1 MPTKKLWKR
10 ENMNNLPHIP
20 VLKDESISQLITDV
34 NGVYIDAT
42 LGYGGHTKSILEM
55 TSVNAKIFG
64 IDKDHDS
71 IEFNTNELLH
81 EKRFTLKHGC
91 FSSLDEYAKTWNIYG
106 SVNGILFD
114 LGVSSVHLDKAERG
128 FSFNKDAPLDMRF
141 NQSQGKKVSEYL
153 NKLPEKEIE
162 RILRVYGQEKFSKR
176 IARNI
181 IKYRQD
187 HVIENTFDLVNI
199 INKSVLV
206 NDKNKHN
213 ATRSFQALR
222 IFVNQELDIL
232 REVLEKSYDVLAP
245 KGRLV
250 LITYHSLED
259 KVIKDFLIYNDKY
272 LSAPRKMPI
281 KPDFMKKMFNLIKR
295 IKPSEDEIT
304 INPRSRSAK
313 LNVLEKQS

>member
-1 MPTKKLWKR
+1 MKKLWKKG
-10 ENMNNLPHIP
+10 NMNSKSHIP
-20 VLKDESISQLITDV
+20 VLKKESIQQLITNID
-34 NGVYIDAT
+34 GVYIDAT
-42 LGYGGHTKSILEM
+42 LGYGGHTRSILDI
-55 TSVNAKIFG
+55 TSKKSKIFG
-64 IDKDHDS
+64 IDKDMDA
-71 IEFNTNELLH
+71 IEFNSNELCR

-114 LGVSSVHLDKAERG
+114 LGVSSVHLDEAERG

-141 NQSQGKKVSEYL
+141 NQLKGKKVSEYL

-176 IARNI
+176 IAKNI

-187 HVIENTFDLVNI
+187 HQIKNTLELVNI

-206 NDKNKHN
+206 NDKHKHN

-222 IFVNQELDIL
+222 IFVNQELDVL

-245 KGRLV
+245 NGRLV

-259 KVIKDFLIYNDKY
+259 KVIKDFLIYNDQY

-281 KPDFMKKMFNLIKR
+281 KPEFMNKMFNLIKK

-304 INPRSRSAK
+304 KNPRSRSAK
-313 LNVLEKQS
+313 LNVLEKQ

>member
-1 MPTKKLWKR
+1 
-10 ENMNNLPHIP
+10 MNNTKPHIP
-20 VLKDESISQLITDV
+20 VLKNESIKQLITDV

-42 LGYGGHTKSILEM
+42 LGYGGHTKSILDN
-55 TSVNAKIFG
+55 TSKKSKVFG
-64 IDKDHDS
+64 IDKDSDA
-71 IEFNTNELLH
+71 IEFNLKELSS
-81 EKRFTLKHGC
+81 EKRLSLRHGC

-114 LGVSSVHLDKAERG
+114 LGVSSVHLDEGERG

-141 NQSQGKKVSEYL
+141 NQLKGKKVSEYL

-162 RILRVYGQEKFSKR
+162 KILRVYGQEKFSKR
-176 IARNI
+176 IAKNI
-181 IKYRQD
+181 IKYRKD
-187 HVIENTFDLVNI
+187 HVLKNTSELVNI

-206 NDKNKHN
+206 NDKHKHN

-222 IFVNQELDIL
+222 IFVNQELDVL

-259 KVIKDFLIYNDKY
+259 RVIKDFLIYNDQY

-281 KPDFMKKMFNLIKR
+281 KPDFMRKMFNLIEK
-295 IKPSEDEIT
+295 IKPSEDEIAD
-304 INPRSRSAK
+304 NPRSRSAK
-313 LNVLEKQS
+313 LNVLEKQ

>member
-1 MPTKKLWKR
+1 MDNTSF
-10 ENMNNLPHIP
+10 HIP
-20 VLKDESISQLITDV
+20 VLKSDSIQQLITDE
-34 NGVYIDAT
+34 NGIYIDAT
-42 LGYGGHTKSILEM
+42 LGYGGHTREIFDN
-55 TSVNAKIFG
+55 TSKNARIYG
-64 IDKDHDS
+64 IDKDIDA
-71 IEFNTNELLH
+71 IEFNQNELTT

-91 FSSLDEYAKTWNIYG
+91 FSSLDEYAKSWNIFG
-106 SVNGILFD
+106 AVNGILFD
-114 LGVSSVHLDKAERG
+114 LGVSSVHLDDADRG

-141 NQSQGKKVSEYL
+141 NRTEGKTVSDYL

-181 IKYRQD
+181 IKHREKNR
-187 HVIENTFDLVNI
+187 ITNTLELVDI

-206 NDKNKHN
+206 NDKHKHN

-222 IFVNQELDIL
+222 IFINNELDVL
-232 REVLEKSYDVLAP
+232 RDVLEKSFDVLAP

-250 LITYHSLED
+250 LITYHSLEER
-259 KVIKDFLIYNDKY
+259 VIKDFLIYTDHY

-281 KPDFMKKMFNLIKR
+281 KHDFMNKMFNLIKK
-295 IKPSEDEIT
+295 IKPSDEEIK

-313 LNVLEKQS
+313 INVLEKQS

>member
-1 MPTKKLWKR
+1 MDNTSF
-10 ENMNNLPHIP
+10 HIP
-20 VLKDESISQLITDV
+20 VLKSDSIQQLITDE
-34 NGVYIDAT
+34 NGIYIDAT
-42 LGYGGHTKSILEM
+42 LGYGGHTREIFDK
-55 TSVNAKIFG
+55 TSKNARIYG
-64 IDKDHDS
+64 IDKDIDA
-71 IEFNTNELLH
+71 IEFNQNELTN

-91 FSSLDEYAKTWNIYG
+91 FSSLDEYAKSWNIFG
-106 SVNGILFD
+106 AVNGILFD
-114 LGVSSVHLDKAERG
+114 LGVSSVHLDDADRG

-141 NQSQGKKVSEYL
+141 NRTEGKTVSDYL

-181 IKYRQD
+181 IKYREKNR
-187 HVIENTFDLVNI
+187 ITNTLELVDI

-206 NDKNKHN
+206 NDKHKHN

-222 IFVNQELDIL
+222 IFINNELDVL
-232 REVLEKSYDVLAP
+232 RDVLEKSFDVLAP

-250 LITYHSLED
+250 LITYHSLEER
-259 KVIKDFLIYNDKY
+259 VIKDFLIYTDHY

-281 KPDFMKKMFNLIKR
+281 KHDFMDKMFNLIKK
-295 IKPSEDEIT
+295 IKPSDEEIK

-313 LNVLEKQS
+313 INVLEKQS

>member
-1 MPTKKLWKR
+1 MLTNKLWKK
-10 ENMNNLPHIP
+10 ENMNNEFHIP
-20 VLKDESISQLITDV
+20 VLKDESTHQLITDI

-42 LGYGGHTKSILEM
+42 LGYGGHTKSILDM
-55 TSVNAKIFG
+55 TSKNARVFG
-64 IDKDHDS
+64 IDKDTNA
-71 IEFNTNELLH
+71 IKFNTNELSN

-114 LGVSSVHLDKAERG
+114 LGVSSVHLDQAERG

-141 NQSQGKKVSEYL
+141 NQSKGKKVSEFL

-187 HVIENTFDLVNI
+187 NEIKNTFELVNI

-206 NDKNKHN
+206 NDKHKHN

-222 IFVNQELDIL
+222 IFVNQELDVL

-259 KVIKDFLIYNDKY
+259 KVIKDFLIYNNQY

-281 KPDFMKKMFNLIKR
+281 KPDFMKKMFNLIKK
-295 IKPSEDEIT
+295 IKPSEDEIA
-304 INPRSRSAK
+304 INSRSRSAK
-313 LNVLEKQS
+313 LNVLEKQE

>member
-1 MPTKKLWKR
+1 MDNTSF
-10 ENMNNLPHIP
+10 HIP
-20 VLKDESISQLITDV
+20 VLKSDSIQQLITDE
-34 NGVYIDAT
+34 NGIYIDAT
-42 LGYGGHTKSILEM
+42 LGYGGHTREILD
-55 TSVNAKIFG
+55 TTTKNAKIYG
-64 IDKDHDS
+64 IDKDIDA
-71 IEFNTNELLH
+71 IEFNQNELTT

-91 FSSLDEYAKTWNIYG
+91 FSSLDKYAKSWNIFG
-106 SVNGILFD
+106 AVNGILFD
-114 LGVSSVHLDKAERG
+114 LGVSSVHLDNADRG

-141 NQSQGKKVSEYL
+141 NRTEGKTVSDYL

-181 IKYRQD
+181 IKHREKNR
-187 HVIENTFDLVNI
+187 ITNTLELVDI

-206 NDKNKHN
+206 NDKHKHN

-222 IFVNQELDIL
+222 IFINNELDVL
-232 REVLEKSYDVLAP
+232 KNVLEKSFDILAP

-250 LITYHSLED
+250 LITYHSLEER
-259 KVIKDFLIYNDKY
+259 VIKDFLIYTDHY

-281 KPDFMKKMFNLIKR
+281 KHDFMDKMFNLIKK
-295 IKPSEDEIT
+295 IKPSDEEIK

-313 LNVLEKQS
+313 INVLEKQS

>member
-1 MPTKKLWKR
+1 MDNTSF
-10 ENMNNLPHIP
+10 HIP
-20 VLKDESISQLITDV
+20 VLKSDSIQQLITDE
-34 NGVYIDAT
+34 NGIYIDAT
-42 LGYGGHTKSILEM
+42 LGYGGHTREILD
-55 TSVNAKIFG
+55 TTTKNAKIYG
-64 IDKDHDS
+64 IDKDIDA
-71 IEFNTNELLH
+71 IEFNQNELTN

-91 FSSLDEYAKTWNIYG
+91 FSFLDEYAKSWNIFG

-114 LGVSSVHLDKAERG
+114 LGVSSVHLDDAERG

-141 NQSQGKKVSEYL
+141 NRTEGKTVSDYL

-181 IKYRQD
+181 IKYREKNR
-187 HVIENTFDLVNI
+187 ITNTLELVDI

-206 NDKNKHN
+206 NDKHKHN

-222 IFVNQELDIL
+222 IFINNELDVLKDI
-232 REVLEKSYDVLAP
+232 LEKSFDILAP

-250 LITYHSLED
+250 LITYHSLEER
-259 KVIKDFLIYNDKY
+259 VIKDFLIYTDHY

-281 KPDFMKKMFNLIKR
+281 KHDFMNKMFNLIKK
-295 IKPSEDEIT
+295 IKPSDEEIK

-313 LNVLEKQS
+313 INVLEKQS

>member
-1 MPTKKLWKR
+1 MDNTSF
-10 ENMNNLPHIP
+10 HIP
-20 VLKDESISQLITDV
+20 VLKSDSIQQLITDE
-34 NGVYIDAT
+34 NGIYIDAT
-42 LGYGGHTKSILEM
+42 LGYGGHTREILSS
-55 TSVNAKIFG
+55 TTNKARIYG
-64 IDKDHDS
+64 IDKDIDA
-71 IEFNTNELLH
+71 IEFNKNELTN

-91 FSSLDEYAKTWNIYG
+91 FSSLNEYAKSWNIYG
-106 SVNGILFD
+106 AVNGILFD
-114 LGVSSVHLDKAERG
+114 LGVSSVHLDDAERG

-141 NQSQGKKVSEYL
+141 NRMEGKTISDYL

-181 IKYRQD
+181 IKYR
-187 HVIENTFDLVNI
+187 EKNRLTNTFELVDI

-206 NDKNKHN
+206 NDKHKHN

-222 IFVNQELDIL
+222 IFTNNELDVL
-232 REVLEKSYDVLAP
+232 KNVLEKSFDILAP

-250 LITYHSLED
+250 LITYHSLEER
-259 KVIKDFLIYNDKY
+259 VIKDFLIYTDHY

-281 KPDFMKKMFNLIKR
+281 KHDFMDKMFNLIKK
-295 IKPSEDEIT
+295 IKPSDEEIN

-313 LNVLEKQS
+313 INVLEKQS

>member
-1 MPTKKLWKR
+1 MDNTSF
-10 ENMNNLPHIP
+10 HIP
-20 VLKDESISQLITDV
+20 VLKSESIQQLITDE
-34 NGVYIDAT
+34 NGIYIDAT
-42 LGYGGHTKSILEM
+42 LGYGGHTREILD
-55 TSVNAKIFG
+55 TTTKNAKIYG
-64 IDKDHDS
+64 IDKDIDA
-71 IEFNTNELLH
+71 IEFNQNELTN

-91 FSSLDEYAKTWNIYG
+91 FSSLDEYAKSWNIFG

-114 LGVSSVHLDKAERG
+114 LGVSSVHLDDAERG

-141 NQSQGKKVSEYL
+141 NRTDGKTVSDYL

-181 IKYRQD
+181 IKYREKNR
-187 HVIENTFDLVNI
+187 ITNTLELVDI

-206 NDKNKHN
+206 NDKHKHN

-222 IFVNQELDIL
+222 IFINNELDVL
-232 REVLEKSYDVLAP
+232 RDVLEKSFDILAP

-250 LITYHSLED
+250 LITYHSLEER
-259 KVIKDFLIYNDKY
+259 VIKDFLIYTDHY

-281 KPDFMKKMFNLIKR
+281 KHDFMNKMFNLIKK
-295 IKPSEDEIT
+295 IKPSDEEIK

-313 LNVLEKQS
+313 INVLEKQS

>member
-1 MPTKKLWKR
+1 MDNTSL
-10 ENMNNLPHIP
+10 HIP
-20 VLKDESISQLITDV
+20 VLKSDSIQQLITDE
-34 NGVYIDAT
+34 NGIYIDAT
-42 LGYGGHTKSILEM
+42 LGYGGHTREILDK
-55 TSVNAKIFG
+55 TTKNARIYG
-64 IDKDHDS
+64 IDRDIDA
-71 IEFNTNELLH
+71 IEFNQNELTN

-91 FSSLDEYAKTWNIYG
+91 FSSLDEYAKSWNIFG
-106 SVNGILFD
+106 AVNGILFD
-114 LGVSSVHLDKAERG
+114 LGVSSVHLDDADRG

-141 NQSQGKKVSEYL
+141 NRTEGKTVSDYL

-181 IKYRQD
+181 IKYREKNK
-187 HVIENTFDLVNI
+187 ITNTLELVDI

-206 NDKNKHN
+206 NDKHKHN

-222 IFVNQELDIL
+222 IFINNELD
-232 REVLEKSYDVLAP
+232 VLKNVLAKSFDILAP

-250 LITYHSLED
+250 LISYHSLEER
-259 KVIKDFLIYNDKY
+259 VIKDFLIYTDHY

-281 KPDFMKKMFNLIKR
+281 KHDFMDKMFSLIKK
-295 IKPSEDEIT
+295 IKPSDEEIK

-313 LNVLEKQS
+313 INVLEKQS

>member
-1 MPTKKLWKR
+1 MDNTSF
-10 ENMNNLPHIP
+10 HIP
-20 VLKDESISQLITDV
+20 VLKSDSIQQLITDE
-34 NGVYIDAT
+34 NGIYIDAT
-42 LGYGGHTKSILEM
+42 LGYGGHTREILD
-55 TSVNAKIFG
+55 TTTKNAKIYG
-64 IDKDHDS
+64 IDKDIDA
-71 IEFNTNELLH
+71 IEFNQNELTN

-91 FSSLDEYAKTWNIYG
+91 FSFLDEYAKSWNIFG

-114 LGVSSVHLDKAERG
+114 LGVSSVHLDDAERG

-141 NQSQGKKVSEYL
+141 NRTEGKTVSDYL

-181 IKYRQD
+181 IKYREKNR
-187 HVIENTFDLVNI
+187 ITNTLELVDI

-206 NDKNKHN
+206 NDKHKHN

-222 IFVNQELDIL
+222 IFINNELDVLKDI
-232 REVLEKSYDVLAP
+232 LEKSFDILAP

-250 LITYHSLED
+250 LITYHSLEER
-259 KVIKDFLIYNDKY
+259 VIKDFLIYTDHN

-281 KPDFMKKMFNLIKR
+281 RHDFMDKMFNLIRK
-295 IKPSEDEIT
+295 IKPSDEEIN

-313 LNVLEKQS
+313 INVLEKQS

>member
-1 MPTKKLWKR
+1 MDNTSF
-10 ENMNNLPHIP
+10 HIP
-20 VLKDESISQLITDV
+20 VLKSDSIQQLITDE
-34 NGVYIDAT
+34 NGIYIDAT
-42 LGYGGHTKSILEM
+42 LGYGGHTREILD
-55 TSVNAKIFG
+55 TTTKNAKIYG
-64 IDKDHDS
+64 IDKDIDA
-71 IEFNTNELLH
+71 IEFNQNELTT

-91 FSSLDEYAKTWNIYG
+91 FSSLDEYAKSWNIFG

-114 LGVSSVHLDKAERG
+114 LGVSSVHLDDAERG

-141 NQSQGKKVSEYL
+141 NRTEGKTVSDYL

-181 IKYRQD
+181 IKHREKNR
-187 HVIENTFDLVNI
+187 ITNTLELVDI

-206 NDKNKHN
+206 NDKHKHN

-222 IFVNQELDIL
+222 IFINNELDVL
-232 REVLEKSYDVLAP
+232 RDVLEKSFDVLAP

-250 LITYHSLED
+250 LITYHSLEER
-259 KVIKDFLIYNDKY
+259 VIKDFLIYTDHY

-281 KPDFMKKMFNLIKR
+281 KHDFMNKMFNLIKK
-295 IKPSEDEIT
+295 IKPSDEEIK

-313 LNVLEKQS
+313 INVLEKQS

>member
-1 MPTKKLWKR
+1 MDNTSL
-10 ENMNNLPHIP
+10 HIP
-20 VLKDESISQLITDV
+20 VLKSDSIQQLITDE
-34 NGVYIDAT
+34 NGIYIDAT
-42 LGYGGHTKSILEM
+42 LGYGGHTREIFDN
-55 TSVNAKIFG
+55 TSKNARIYG
-64 IDKDHDS
+64 IDKDIDA
-71 IEFNTNELLH
+71 IEFNQNELTT

-91 FSSLDEYAKTWNIYG
+91 FSSLDEYAKSWNIFG
-106 SVNGILFD
+106 AVNGILFD
-114 LGVSSVHLDKAERG
+114 LGVSSVHLDDADRG

-141 NQSQGKKVSEYL
+141 NRTEGKTVSDYL

-181 IKYRQD
+181 IKHREKNR
-187 HVIENTFDLVNI
+187 ITNTLELVDI

-206 NDKNKHN
+206 NDKHKHN

-222 IFVNQELDIL
+222 IFINNELDVL
-232 REVLEKSYDVLAP
+232 RDVLEKSFDVLAP

-250 LITYHSLED
+250 LITYHSLEER
-259 KVIKDFLIYNDKY
+259 VIKDFLIYTDHY

-281 KPDFMKKMFNLIKR
+281 KHDFMDKMFNLIKK
-295 IKPSEDEIT
+295 IKPSDEEIK

-313 LNVLEKQS
+313 INVLEKQS

>member
-1 MPTKKLWKR
+1 MDNTSF
-10 ENMNNLPHIP
+10 HIP
-20 VLKDESISQLITDV
+20 VLKSESIQQLITDE
-34 NGVYIDAT
+34 NGIYIDAT
-42 LGYGGHTKSILEM
+42 LGYGGHTREILD
-55 TSVNAKIFG
+55 TTTKNAKIYG
-64 IDKDHDS
+64 IDKDIDA
-71 IEFNTNELLH
+71 IEFNQNELTN

-91 FSSLDEYAKTWNIYG
+91 FSSLDEYAKSWNIFG

-114 LGVSSVHLDKAERG
+114 LGVSSVHLDDAERG

-141 NQSQGKKVSEYL
+141 NRTDGKTVSDYL

-181 IKYRQD
+181 IKYREKNR
-187 HVIENTFDLVNI
+187 ITNTLELVDI

-206 NDKNKHN
+206 NDKHKHN

-222 IFVNQELDIL
+222 IFINNELDVL
-232 REVLEKSYDVLAP
+232 RDVLEKSFDILAP

-250 LITYHSLED
+250 LITYHSLEER
-259 KVIKDFLIYNDKY
+259 VIKDFLIYTDHY

-281 KPDFMKKMFNLIKR
+281 KHDFMDKMFNLIKK
-295 IKPSEDEIT
+295 IKPSDEEIK

-313 LNVLEKQS
+313 INVLEKQS

>member
-1 MPTKKLWKR
+1 MDNTSF
-10 ENMNNLPHIP
+10 HIP
-20 VLKDESISQLITDV
+20 VLKSDSIQQLITDE
-34 NGVYIDAT
+34 NGIYIDAT
-42 LGYGGHTKSILEM
+42 LGYGGHTREIFDN
-55 TSVNAKIFG
+55 TSKNARIYG
-64 IDKDHDS
+64 IDKDIDA
-71 IEFNTNELLH
+71 IEFNQNELTN

-91 FSSLDEYAKTWNIYG
+91 FSSLDEYAKSWNIFG

-114 LGVSSVHLDKAERG
+114 LGVSSVHLDDAERG

-141 NQSQGKKVSEYL
+141 NRTEGKTVSDYL
-153 NKLPEKEIE
+153 NKLPEKEID

-181 IKYRQD
+181 IKYREKNR
-187 HVIENTFDLVNI
+187 ITNTLELVDI

-206 NDKNKHN
+206 NDKHKHN

-222 IFVNQELDIL
+222 IFINNELDVL
-232 REVLEKSYDVLAP
+232 KNVLEKSFDILAP

-250 LITYHSLED
+250 LITYHSLEER
-259 KVIKDFLIYNDKY
+259 VIKDFLIYTDHY

-281 KPDFMKKMFNLIKR
+281 KHDFMNKMFNLIKK
-295 IKPSEDEIT
+295 IKPSDEEIK

-313 LNVLEKQS
+313 INVLEKQS

>member
-1 MPTKKLWKR
+1 MDNTSF
-10 ENMNNLPHIP
+10 HIP
-20 VLKDESISQLITDV
+20 VLKSDSIQQLITDE
-34 NGVYIDAT
+34 NGIYIDAT
-42 LGYGGHTKSILEM
+42 LGYGGHTREILSS
-55 TSVNAKIFG
+55 TTNKARIYG
-64 IDKDHDS
+64 IDKDIDA
-71 IEFNTNELLH
+71 IEFNKNELTN

-91 FSSLDEYAKTWNIYG
+91 FSSLNEYAKSWNIYG
-106 SVNGILFD
+106 AVNGILFD
-114 LGVSSVHLDKAERG
+114 LGVSSVHLDDADRG

-141 NQSQGKKVSEYL
+141 NRTEGKTVSDYL

-181 IKYRQD
+181 IKYREKNR
-187 HVIENTFDLVNI
+187 ITSTLELVDI

-206 NDKNKHN
+206 NDKHKHN

-222 IFVNQELDIL
+222 IFINNELDVL
-232 REVLEKSYDVLAP
+232 RDVLEKSFDVLAP

-250 LITYHSLED
+250 LITYHSLEER
-259 KVIKDFLIYNDKY
+259 VIKDFLIYTDHY

-281 KPDFMKKMFNLIKR
+281 KHDFMNKMFNLIKK
-295 IKPSEDEIT
+295 IKPSDEEIK

-313 LNVLEKQS
+313 INVLEKQS